1 MPQYRELTKSELGVE
16 LFDHFDRTQV
26 VGNCRRKQDGA
37 WATVCDPSI
46 EQWSQADYAYLVEC
60 LAGTLDGGGVVW
72 GAFVGDELKG
82 FASVDG
88 ARLGAAGQ
96 YMELTSLHV
105 SSDMRHRG
113 VGAVL
118 FLLSADFARNL
129 GVKKLYISAHPAV
142 ETQAFYQA
150 MGCVDVFDKSM
161 RANRDHASQS
171 NQQGLVLRNPKDCP
185 LEYEL

>member
-1 MPQYRELTKSELGVE
+1 M
-16 LFDHFDRTQV
+16 
-26 VGNCRRKQDGA
+26 
-37 WATVCDPSI
+37 
-46 EQWSQADYAYLVEC
+46 
-60 LAGTLDGGGVVW
+60 VW
-72 GAFVGDELKG
+72 GAFVDDELKA

-150 MGCVDVFDKSM
+150 MGCIDVFDKSM

>member
-1 MPQYRELTKSELGVE
+1 MPQYRELTKSELSVE

-72 GAFVGDELKG
+72 GAFVDDELKG

-129 GVKKLYISAHPAV
+129 GVKKRLFG
-142 ETQAFYQA
+142 T
-150 MGCVDVFDKSM
+150 MCG
-161 RANRDHASQS
+161 
-171 NQQGLVLRNPKDCP
+171 RNSDEIAGGTP
-185 LEYEL
+185 LAR